1 MATDNPAGR
10 LYVLLDAAHQLE
22 SDSVAISTVWMKVLE
37 VDEGGVSYAL
47 AEWAGL
53 LADIARLVR
62 RVDDPVVNDA
72 MQHWGPVWADVLFL
86 PARATSAG
94 STGLVDP
101 GALSALGMVAG
112 LLSQS
117 APEGLLPDDAALDEL
132 GTAILDALA
141 AVRADTTLPAEVAV
155 ILVARLHDMLWAIDH
170 LATVGAEGVTAAAER
185 LAGRFPLPGDGQ
197 IRHPIVAKVMAVAGM
212 AWAVFKVG
220 RDVPEAL
227 EGWKQAA
234 SQITGG

>member
-10 LYVLLDAAHQLE
+10 LYVLLDAAHRLE
-22 SDSVAISTVWMKVLE
+22 SDSVAIRTVWAKVLE
-37 VDEGGVSYAL
+37 VDEANVSYAL

-53 LADIARLVR
+53 LDDIARLVR

-72 MQHWGPVWADVLFL
+72 IQHWGPVWANVLFL
-86 PARATSAG
+86 PSQATSVG
-94 STGLVDP
+94 STGLVDA
-101 GALSALGMVAG
+101 GALSTLGMVAG

-117 APEGLLPDDAALDEL
+117 APEGVLPDDAALEGL
-132 GTAILDALA
+132 TVAIVDALA
-141 AVRADTTLPAEVAV
+141 AVKADTTLPAEVAA
-155 ILVARLHDMLWAIDH
+155 ILVARLHDMLWAVDH

-197 IRHPIVAKVMAVAGM
+197 VRHPIVAKVMAVAGM

-220 RDVPEAL
+220 REVPEAL

-234 SQITGG
+234 TQITGG